1 MKSHNTDLPKVKRFT
16 RETHHDARGFFRE
29 MFHTSAFAAQ
39 GFTQPLVQ
47 WNHSRSLPGVI
58 RGIHFQHAPMQGK
71 LVSVTHGAVLD
82 VAVDLRPHS
91 PRFGQHV
98 AVELSAE
105 NGDMLWVPPGF
116 GHGFCVLGDGVADV
130 VYGMSAH
137 YAPGGE
143 SGVAY
148 DDSTLAIAWPVT
160 APVISARD
168 ALLPTL
174 HEATANLVKWFGEKV

>member
-1 MKSHNTDLPKVKRFT
+1 MKIHDTALPSVKRIT
-16 RETHHDARGFFRE
+16 LTTHRDGRGFFRE
-29 MFHTSAFAAQ
+29 IYHAEALAAE
-39 GFTQPLVQ
+39 GLRVPLVQ

-71 LVSVTHGAVLD
+71 LVSVAHGAVLD

-91 PRFGQHV
+91 PNFTKHV

-105 NGDMLWVPPGF
+105 NSEMLWIPAGF
-116 GHGFCVLGDGVADV
+116 GHGFCVLGDAPADV

-137 YAPGGE
+137 YNAAGE

-148 DDSTLAIAWPVT
+148 NDPQLAIDWPV
-160 APVISARD
+160 ANPIVSVRD
-168 ALLPTL
+168 AAQPSIAAAMDDLTG
-174 HEATANLVKWFGEKV
+174 WFGAMK